1 MPMLEFEEEK
11 RFSRFRL
18 KPAKLFIAL
27 GSVCALVL
35 GYTFAGN
42 INLNNDQAVE
52 FGQGVVQTVACDTDG
67 LILTPYSRFIN
78 GESNFAPIT
87 LTANSNGLTSGRLLY
102 TSTSLSSIKVGDN
115 VAGEGIPADSF
126 ITNISGGFF
135 AINNSYGAEI
145 TESNLTI
152 SRPPGRFLLSEIEL
166 ADVDSRVNKCAN
178 KSFTIKVYN
187 STSSSPLATYE
198 FFDTGSEFTSGSGE
212 MENDFANV
220 EKASGY
226 LIIDE
231 PTVAA
236 TDVYRITIESKDQIN
251 LELGRIGLWAGTFF
265 CGTDQ
270 ENCLIPTSSSEFNN
284 EFYCDEVEQFC
295 NIVFLPATDF
305 LQLQV
310 DQCEAE
316 AGEQCQEA
324 AALRLAT
331 WSLLE
336 NDTDDPEMGWQILI
350 SIPDSFGD
358 FQGNIH
364 LDGQIL
370 YSNGQYAVFRWYV
383 NTGDA
388 SNPAI
393 ERNYSDLIIS
403 FSGSLPITTSYDG
416 ESGLPIDTPLYEL
429 SWTY

>member
-52 FGQGVVQTVACDTDG
+52 FGQGMVQTVACDTDG
-67 LILTPYSRFIN
+67 LILAPYSRFIN
-78 GESNFAPIT
+78 GDSNFAPIT

-115 VAGEGIPADSF
+115 VAGDGIPADSF

-135 AINNSYGAEI
+135 AINNSYDEEI
-145 TESNLTI
+145 IESNLTI

-251 LELGRIGLWAGTFF
+251 LALNRIGFWPGIFSGPGSDF
-265 CGTDQ
+265 Q
-270 ENCLIPTSSSEFNN
+270 IPNSSTGED
-284 EFYCDEVEQFC
+284 FYCSGGDC
-295 NIVFLPATDF
+295 NIAFVPASEV
-305 LQLQV
+305 LQLV
-310 DQCEAE
+310 IEINCGSDPQCIEVAD
-316 AGEQCQEA
+316 AF
-324 AALRLAT
+324 RSAT
-331 WSLLE
+331 YSLSK
-336 NDTDDPEMGWQILI
+336 NNSPDPDMAWQILI
-350 SIPDSFGD
+350 TQPGAFGP
-358 FQGNIH
+358 FGNTLH
-364 LDGQIL
+364 LSGQIL
-370 YSNGQYAVFRWYV
+370 YSNGEYAVFRWYG
-383 NTGDA
+383 NTDDA
-388 SNPAI
+388 SDPTI
-393 ERNYSDLIIS
+393 DRTYIDLIIS
-403 FSGSLPITTSYDG
+403 FSQSLPISNPYN
-416 ESGLPIDTPLYEL
+416 GLPLFDEPSGVTLYEL

>member
-1 MPMLEFEEEK
+1 MLEFEEEK

-145 TESNLTI
+145 ITSTLTI
-152 SRPPGRFLLSEIEL
+152 SRPPGRFLLSEIEI
-166 ADVDSRVNKCAN
+166 ADIDAENCAN
-178 KSFTIKVYN
+178 KALTIKVYN
-187 STSSSPLATYE
+187 STSSSSLATYE
-198 FFDTGSEFTSGSGE
+198 VFSTGNEVTS
-212 MENDFANV
+212 
-220 EKASGY
+220 ASGQ
-226 LIIDE
+226 IDISFYGEGEAAMFLTIEE
-231 PTVAA
+231 PTAAA
-236 TDVYRITIESKDQIN
+236 TDVYRMTIESKDQRN
-251 LELGRIGLWAGTFF
+251 LELGRIGLWPGTFY
-265 CGTDQ
+265 CGLGSED
-270 ENCLIPTSSSEFNN
+270 CLIPTSSSGFNN

-310 DQCEAE
+310 DQCEAQ

-350 SIPDSFGD
+350 SIPDSFGV

-416 ESGLPIDTPLYEL
+416 ESGLPIDAPLYEL
-429 SWTY
+429 TWTY